1 MNTHLIILIVLLIVL
16 IGVFAA
22 LYFMGRRL
30 QKQRDEQE
38 VRVAES
44 AQQVSM
50 LIIDKKRLKLKDSG
64 LPDIVLQQTPWYAK
78 RGKVPVVKGKV
89 GPQIMNFI
97 AAEEIF
103 DDLPVKK
110 EVKASVSGIYMVDV
124 KGLRGGNV
132 KKEVK
137 PKSKFKQAVEK
148 LQEKAGAKPVK

>member
-103 DDLPVKK
+103 DELPVKK
-110 EVKASVSGIYMVDV
+110 EVKATVSGLYISGVR
-124 KGLRGGNV
+124 GLHGRLEKDTSKKKPWRVRMLEKADAMRASV
-132 KKEVK
+132 KKD
-137 PKSKFKQAVEK
+137 
-148 LQEKAGAKPVK
+148 